1 MLSSVQYQ
9 GTQLVRSLFSAYL
22 DDTLTASELIADDTT
37 MYSRWCNGARPIPID
52 ILKTYE
58 DEDEWDTMEDDFRD
72 KIIPN
77 LLNEAQARIQMEE
90 LITDSIKTI
99 GQEMA
104 DALIQEPDNA
114 AFFCSV
120 VRYAILNDHSTGA
133 LYSPDLSEVI
143 LCNKLPSYNQAVL
156 HPFLWF
162 LHLGT
167 PLHPRFFHQSCQA
180 AQNPPPRYHFPCS
193 PEFYQGWHT
202 FSFRF

>member
-143 LCNKLPSYNQAVL
+143 LCNKLPSCFRLSHNSTHVIRHRL
-156 HPFLWF
+156 HPERRSNRCRL
-162 LHLGT
+162 L
-167 PLHPRFFHQSCQA
+167 RQA
-180 AQNPPPRYHFPCS
+180 
-193 PEFYQGWHT
+193 G
-202 FSFRF
+202 

>member
-1 MLSSVQYQ
+1 
-9 GTQLVRSLFSAYL
+9 
-22 DDTLTASELIADDTT
+22 
-37 MYSRWCNGARPIPID
+37 
-52 ILKTYE
+52 
-58 DEDEWDTMEDDFRD
+58 MEDDFRD

-143 LCNKLPSYNQAVL
+143 LCNKLPSCNSGI
-156 HPFLWF
+156 HWTK
-162 LHLGT
+162 G
-167 PLHPRFFHQSCQA
+167 
-180 AQNPPPRYHFPCS
+180 
-193 PEFYQGWHT
+193 
-202 FSFRF
+202 